1 MIMSYN
7 ELRSQVQNIMMT
19 PVPDEHVNAASIDVT
34 LGPIFWVESL
44 TPEQG
49 LGVLLRECRGMSM
62 AKLTLTPGQV
72 LWLMPGQFVLAA
84 TAETFNLPLD
94 VSAEFR
100 LKSSAARIGLSH
112 ALAVWADP
120 GWHGSVLTLE
130 LHNITQH
137 HSIGLQM
144 GDRVGQMIFH
154 KHAPVPLSA
163 SYAKRGAYNND
174 RAAQPAKPRV
184 NTDIN
189 N

>member
-7 ELRSQVQNIMMT
+7 ELRSQVQNIMVM
-19 PVPDEHVNAASIDVT
+19 PVPDDHVNAASIDVT
-34 LGPIFWVESL
+34 LGPSLWVESL
-44 TPEQG
+44 APGEG
-49 LGVLLRECRGMSM
+49 LGVVLRERQGMSM
-62 AKLTLTPGQV
+62 AELTLTPGQV
-72 LWLMPGQFVLAA
+72 FWLMPGQFVLAA

-100 LKSSAARIGLSH
+100 LKSSVARMGLSH

-130 LHNITQH
+130 LHNITQQH
-137 HSIGLQM
+137 AIGLQM

-174 RAAQPAKPRV
+174 LAAQPAKPRV
-184 NTDIN
+184 IPDGAN
-189 N
+189 